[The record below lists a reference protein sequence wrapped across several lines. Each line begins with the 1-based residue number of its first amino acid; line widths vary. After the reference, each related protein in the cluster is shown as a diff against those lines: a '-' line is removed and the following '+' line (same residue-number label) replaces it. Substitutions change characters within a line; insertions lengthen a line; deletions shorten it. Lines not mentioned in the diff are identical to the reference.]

1 MTTRFTGRNALGA
14 TVHDVDTKEKIN
26 HVMAIDIEKN
36 HVECSYYPIRM
47 HPDIDDE
54 IETFI
59 IKFSS
64 IYPIYGGGDRPCMF
78 HCYGRIE

>member
-14 TVHDVDTKEKIN
+14 TVNDVDTKEKIN

-47 HPDIDDE
+47 NGTTALVAGVDIKLE
-54 IETFI
+54 
-59 IKFSS
+59 SL
-64 IYPIYGGGDRPCMF
+64 
-78 HCYGRIE
+78 